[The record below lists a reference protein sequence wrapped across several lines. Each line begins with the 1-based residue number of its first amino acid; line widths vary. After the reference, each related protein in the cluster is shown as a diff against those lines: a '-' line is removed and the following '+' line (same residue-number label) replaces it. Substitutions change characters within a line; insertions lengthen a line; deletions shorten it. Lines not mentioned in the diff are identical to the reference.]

1 MGMRQPAVSDEQI
14 IAALLANHSIGK
26 AAEAVGMNPRTIYK
40 RMGTPT
46 FKAAYSAARADL
58 VRQAVADL
66 NGQMAL
72 AVATLVEIMTDA
84 EAPAGAR
91 VQAARLL
98 MDNAAKF
105 SDRVADA
112 DRMTG
117 DLLQAPFKF

>member
-1 MGMRQPAVSDEQI
+1 MRQPAVSDEQI

-26 AAEAVGMNPRTIYK
+26 AAEAVGIAPRTFYK
-40 RMGTPT
+40 RMGMPA

-66 NGQMAL
+66 NGQMAI
-72 AVATLVEIMTDA
+72 AIATLIEIMTDDT
-84 EAPAGAR
+84 APAGAR

-98 MDNAAKF
+98 MDNAARF
-105 SDRVADA
+105 TDRMAEA

-117 DLLQAPFKF
+117 DLLQDPYRF

>member
-1 MGMRQPAVSDEQI
+1 MRQPAVSDEQI

-26 AAEAVGMNPRTIYK
+26 AAEAVGIAPRTFYK
-40 RMGTPT
+40 RMGTPA

-66 NGQMAL
+66 NGQMAI
-72 AVATLVEIMTDA
+72 AIATLIEIMTDDT
-84 EAPAGAR
+84 APAGAR

-98 MDNAAKF
+98 MDNAARF
-105 SDRVADA
+105 SDRLAEA

-117 DLLQAPFKF
+117 DLLQDPYRF